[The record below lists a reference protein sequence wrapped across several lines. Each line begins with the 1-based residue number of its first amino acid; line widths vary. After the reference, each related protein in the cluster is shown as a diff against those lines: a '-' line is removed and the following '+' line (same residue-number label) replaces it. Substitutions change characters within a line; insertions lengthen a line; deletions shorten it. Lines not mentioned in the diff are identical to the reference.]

1 MSLEY
6 ALVTSSSLPDQV
18 KESVQYVAVDK
29 PQWLDLVD
37 YSQDIVSED
46 PEQEILF
53 LIVAKGTAA
62 QEKADAER
70 EATRQARIGEL
81 EARETRLDD
90 KEQTE
95 LAEAKAESER
105 LQSEDARKRSLRDK
119 SKSIFNALYNR

>member
-18 KESVQYVAVDK
+18 KASQHFVEVDK

-37 YSQDIVSED
+37 YSQDIVKQD
-46 PEQEILF
+46 PEQSILF

-62 QEKADAER
+62 QEQADR
-70 EATRQARIGEL
+70 EKEAARQARIDEL
-81 EARETRLDD
+81 EAREHRLST
-90 KEQTE
+90 KEQEE
-95 LAEAKAESER
+95 LSEAKQEQAR
-105 LQSEDARKRSLRDK
+105 LKVEDEHQRELRDK